1 VFGLYLDVSRREPLG
16 GRCNRRDISRQ
27 GEIKS
32 KPVQAATCGTT
43 IHSLTR
49 IGLLY
54 AEKQAKREDGQFLI
68 LPSKYWRRPV
78 PFPALRLTRY
88 RMTKIQIFREIQDG
102 SAILGFYSDVTVSE
116 PPGSHCNWRAKS
128 RTGVLFG
135 LYLDVS
141 HREPLGGHCNRRD
154 ISRRGIA
161 LWMMAL
167 PYSAFTRMS
176 R

>member
-1 VFGLYLDVSRREPLG
+1 MD
-16 GRCNRRDISRQ
+16 
-27 GEIKS
+27 
-32 KPVQAATCGTT
+32 
-43 IHSLTR
+43 
-49 IGLLY
+49 
-54 AEKQAKREDGQFLI
+54 
-68 LPSKYWRRPV
+68 
-78 PFPALRLTRY
+78 
-88 RMTKIQIFREIQDG
+88 DG
-102 SAILGFYSDVTVSE
+102 SAVLGFYSDVTVSE
-116 PPGSHCNWRAKS
+116 PPGSRCNWRAKS

-161 LWMMAL
+161 SWMMAL